1 MEITITEMGPDDLAE
16 VMELEREIFSW
27 PWSED
32 MFLDELDRDYSFIL
46 LAREPSGLLAGF
58 ICFWM
63 LIDEMHILNLGV
75 RTRYRRLK
83 VASKLVR
90 EGLRFCYARGA
101 RAATLEVREKN
112 HAAIGLYKSMGFRE
126 AGLRKDY
133 YESPRDNAVIMWLY
147 DIGSVLEKRP

>member
-1 MEITITEMGPDDLAE
+1 MEITISEMGSDDLTE

-27 PWSED
+27 PWTEEL
-32 MFLDELDRDYSFIL
+32 FLDELNRDYSFIL
-46 LAREPSGLLAGF
+46 LAREPSGFLVGF

-90 EGLRFCYARGA
+90 EGLRFCYERGA

-112 HAAIGLYKSMGFRE
+112 HAAISLYKSMGFQE
-126 AGLRKDY
+126 AGLRKNY
-133 YESPRDNAVIMWLY
+133 YESPGDNAVIMWLS
-147 DIGSVLEKRP
+147 DIRSVLEKSP

>member
-1 MEITITEMGPDDLAE
+1 MEITITEMGPDDLTE

-27 PWSED
+27 PWTEEL
-32 MFLDELDRDYSFIL
+32 FLDELNRDYSFIL

-90 EGLRFCYARGA
+90 EGLQFCYERGA

-112 HAAIGLYKSMGFRE
+112 EAAIGLYKSMGFRE
-126 AGLRKDY
+126 AGLRKNY
-133 YESPRDNAVIMWLY
+133 YESPKDNAVIMWLY
-147 DIGSVLEKRP
+147 DIRSALEKRP